1 MAEIDKSLTEVT
13 KSVEIDGPEEQVE
26 LQEEI
31 TETLPNAG
39 QTEITPTEDG
49 GVEINFEPGAF
60 NQAQSENHFD
70 NLAELLPDDILGP
83 LGSELNQN
91 YMDYKE
97 SRKEWERTYITGL
110 DLLGF
115 KYEDRTEPFSGAA
128 GATHPVLAEAV
139 TQFQAQAYKELLP
152 ADGPVRTQIIGAPTP
167 EKEMQSTRVKDF
179 MNYQLM
185 DQMKEYEPEFDQ
197 LLFYLPLAG
206 SAFKK
211 VYYDQL
217 LGRAVSKFVPAE
229 DLIVPYSATS
239 LEDATAVV
247 HLVKTKENDL
257 TKQMVS
263 GFYRNVE
270 IGQPGETE
278 SDLERKERELEG
290 ITKTKDEDIYNI
302 LEFHVDLDLEGFEDR
317 GPDGAETGIKL
328 PYIVTIEEGSR
339 EILSIRRNYEIAD
352 PKKQKI
358 PYIVTVDEGTRN
370 ILSIRRNY
378 EIGDPDKNKIPYFTH
393 FKFLPGLGF
402 YGFGLIHMIGGLSRT
417 ATAALRQLLDAGTLS
432 NLPAGFK
439 MRGIRIRDDA
449 QSIQPG
455 EFRDVDAPGGNLRD
469 SFMMLPFKE
478 PSQTLLSL
486 MGIVVQAGQRF
497 ASIADM
503 QVGDGNQQ
511 AAVGTTVALLER
523 GSRTMSAIHKRI
535 YSALKQEFKLM
546 ARVFKLYL
554 PQEYPYD
561 VVGGQRMIKQT
572 DFDDR
577 VDILPVADPNIFSQT
592 QRISMAQTELQL
604 ATSNPQM
611 HNMYNA
617 YRNMY
622 EALGVKNIDSILVK
636 PMAPMPKDPALE
648 HIDAL
653 AGKPFQAFPGQDHRA
668 HITSHLNFMA
678 TNIARNNPMVMASLE
693 KNIFEHI
700 SLMAQEQIELEFM
713 QELPQLQQMQM
724 MAQQNPQMQQQVID
738 MQQKIEARKAQ
749 LIAEMM
755 EEFMN
760 EEKKIT
766 SQFDNDPIA
775 KLRSRELDLRAQ
787 ENARKEREGKE
798 RMDLDKMR
806 AMMNQANVDEKL
818 DQNEELAKLR
828 ANTSIEKTIL
838 GKTLPNADQM
848 IPSVKIMRSGNE

>member
-1 MAEIDKSLTEVT
+1 MADIDKALPNEPRKEVN
-13 KSVEIDGPEEQVE
+13 VPGE
-26 LQEEI
+26 EEI
-31 TETLPNAG
+31 QETLVEEVEKELEKPGEVETIEN
-39 QTEITPTEDG
+39 EDG
-49 GVEINFEPGAF
+49 SVDINFDPGSASIEGGEDHY
-60 NQAQSENHFD
+60 A
-70 NLAELLPDDILGP
+70 NLAEFLPDEVLSSLSSD
-83 LGSELNQN
+83 LNSK
-91 YMDYKE
+91 YMDYIS
-97 SRKEWERTYITGL
+97 SRKDWEKSYTNGL

-115 KYEDRTEPFSGAA
+115 KYDQRSEPFQGAS

-139 TQFQAQAYKELLP
+139 TQFQALAYKELLP
-152 ADGPVRTQIIGAPTP
+152 ADGPVRTQLLGI
-167 EKEMQSTRVKDF
+167 QSPDKVQQAQRVKDF
-179 MNYQLM
+179 MNYQIM
-185 DQMKEYEPEFDQ
+185 DQMKEYEPEFDSM
-197 LLFYLPLAG
+197 LFHLPLSG
-206 SAFKK
+206 STFKK
-211 VYYDQL
+211 VYYDEVE
-217 LGRAVSKFVPAE
+217 GRAVSKFVPAD
-229 DLIVPYSATS
+229 DLIVPYTATS
-239 LEDATAVV
+239 LDDAEAII
-247 HLVKTKENDL
+247 HRIKISENDL
-257 TKQMVS
+257 RKQQVA
-263 GFYRNVE
+263 GFYKDIE
-270 IGQPGETE
+270 LAKPQDKE
-278 SDLERKERELEG
+278 SDIEKKERELEG
-290 ITKTKDEDIYNI
+290 TKKTKDEDLYTL
-302 LEFHVDLDLEGFEDR
+302 LECHVNLDLEGFEDSDQN
-317 GPDGAETGIKL
+317 GEPTGIKL
-328 PYIVTIEEGSR
+328 PYIVTLEEGSR
-339 EILSIRRNYEIAD
+339 EVLSV
-352 PKKQKI
+352 K
-358 PYIVTVDEGTRN
+358 
-370 ILSIRRNY
+370 RNY
-378 EIGDPDKNKIPYFTH
+378 EIGDPKKNKIQYFVH

-478 PSQTLLSL
+478 PSATLLNL
-486 MGIVVQAGQRF
+486 MGVVVSAGQRF
-497 ASIADM
+497 ASIADL

-535 YSALKQEFKLM
+535 YSALKNEFKIL

-554 PQEYPYD
+554 PAEYPYD

-592 QRISMAQTELQL
+592 QRISLAQTELQL
-604 ATSNPQM
+604 ATSNPGM
-611 HNMYNA
+611 HNMYQA

-622 EALGVKNIDSILVK
+622 EALGVKNIDSVLVR
-636 PMAPMPKDPALE
+636 PMPPAPKDPALE

-668 HITSHLNFMA
+668 HMTAHLNFMA
-678 TNIARNNPMVMASLE
+678 TNMARNNPMVMASLE

-700 SLMAQEQIELEFM
+700 SLMAQEQIELEFR
-713 QELPQLQQMQM
+713 QELMQLQQMQQNPM
-724 MAQQNPQMQQQVID
+724 MMQQNPQAQQQV
-738 MQQKIEARKAQ
+738 MQLTQQIEGRKSV

-755 EEFMN
+755 GEFLE

-787 ENARKEREGKE
+787 ENARKEREGQE

-806 AMMNQANVDEKL
+806 AMMNQQNQDEKL

-838 GKTLPNADQM
+838 GKTLPSSNDM
-848 IPSVKIMRSGNE
+848 VPKVSIIRSGNE

>member
-1 MAEIDKSLTEVT
+1 MADIDKALPNEVR
-13 KSVEIDGPEEQVE
+13 KEFEIPGEEEIQEQVIE
-26 LQEEI
+26 EVSEQQDAPGPVEVQE
-31 TETLPNAG
+31 N
-39 QTEITPTEDG
+39 EDG
-49 GVEINFEPGAF
+49 SVDINLDPAAASPEGGDEHYA
-60 NQAQSENHFD
+60 
-70 NLAELLPDDILGP
+70 NLADFLPDDVLGR
-83 LGSELNQN
+83 LASNLTNKYQE
-91 YMDYKE
+91 YVS
-97 SRKEWERTYITGL
+97 SRKDWEKTYTQGL

-115 KYEDRTEPFSGAA
+115 KYDNRTEPFSGAS

-139 TQFQAQAYKELLP
+139 TQFQALAYKELLP
-152 ADGPVRTQIIGAPTP
+152 ADGPVRTQIIGLQTP
-167 EKEMQSTRVKDF
+167 EKVQQASRVKDF
-179 MNYQLM
+179 MNYQIM
-185 DQMKEYEPEFDQ
+185 DQMKEYEPEFDSM
-197 LLFYLPLAG
+197 LFHLPLSG
-206 SAFKK
+206 STFKK
-211 VYYDQL
+211 VYYDEMEQ
-217 LGRAVSKFVPAE
+217 RAVSKFVPAD
-229 DLIVPYSATS
+229 DLIVPYTATS
-239 LEDATAVV
+239 LDDAEAII
-247 HLVKTKENDL
+247 HRVKISENEL
-257 TKQMVS
+257 RKQQVA
-263 GFYRNVE
+263 GFYRDID
-270 IGQPGETE
+270 IGKPGDKE
-278 SDLERKERELEG
+278 SDVEKKERELEG
-290 ITKTKDEDIYNI
+290 MSRTANDDVFTL
-302 LEFHVDLDLEGFEDR
+302 LECHVDLDIEGFEDT
-317 GPDGAETGIKL
+317 DQETGEPSGI
-328 PYIVTIEEGSR
+328 
-339 EILSIRRNYEIAD
+339 
-352 PKKQKI
+352 KI
-358 PYIVTVDEGTRN
+358 PYIVTVEESSGK
-370 ILSIRRNY
+370 ILSIKRNY
-378 EIGDPDKNKIPYFTH
+378 EVGDPNKNKVNYFVH

-535 YSALKQEFKLM
+535 YSALKNEFRLM

-554 PQEYPYD
+554 PQQYPYD
-561 VVGGQRMIKQT
+561 VVGGQRMIMQS

-592 QRISMAQTELQL
+592 QRISLAQTELQL

-611 HNMYNA
+611 HNLYQA

-622 EALGVKNIDSILVK
+622 EALGVKNIDGVLIK
-636 PMAPMPKDPALE
+636 PQPPMPQDPALE
-648 HIDAL
+648 HISAL
-653 AGKPFQAFPGQDHRA
+653 GGKQFQAFPGQNHRA
-668 HITSHLNFMA
+668 HIQSHLSFME
-678 TNIARNNPMVMASLE
+678 TNLARNNPMVMASLE

-700 SLMAQEQIELEFM
+700 SIMAQEQIELEYKN
-713 QELPQLQQMQM
+713 ELQQMQQIQM
-724 MAQQNPQMQQQVID
+724 MMQQNPQMAQQLQ
-738 MQQKIEARKAQ
+738 MQLMQLQQGVESRKAA

-775 KLRSRELDLRAQ
+775 KLRSRELDLRAM
-787 ENARKEREGKE
+787 ENDRKEREAKE
-798 RMDLDKMR
+798 RMDLDKMKT
-806 AMMNQANVDEKL
+806 MMNQQNQDEKL

-828 ANTSIEKTIL
+828 ADTSIEKTIL
-838 GKTLPNADQM
+838 SKT
-848 IPSVKIMRSGNE
+848 IPSADSMMKNTENMVPNIEIMRKG